1 MGIWECL
8 RRRRIAK
15 RNSVL
20 TQVPLPTD
28 HPDSRLLGNEHPFR
42 IALVFELLSQDCCS
56 PHYRYV
62 RPFKVLDINI
72 NSGTQLLLRQELQQ
86 SEKILQ
92 NVTLEAL
99 CNTRNFALVT
109 LPGC

>member
-1 MGIWECL
+1 MPPAASDREEKFSSDAGSASD
-8 RRRRIAK
+8 RPP
-15 RNSVL
+15 S
-20 TQVPLPTD
+20 LPS
-28 HPDSRLLGNEHPFR
+28 SRHPFR
-42 IALVFELLSQDCCS
+42 IALMFELLTQDCCS
-56 PHYRYV
+56 THYRYV